1 MNLLPQK
8 HLVTLC
14 MLLLLHTGVPL
25 VAQEIDIERIRREK
39 IEDILRIQD
48 TRTIFD
54 SKLKRFLSDSDPVI
68 RIQATFACASLQ
80 DTATLSQLITNLEDE
95 SDLVQH
101 NAAFAIGQTAISL
114 SEQGRKDLEQEL
126 LTVRIPRTKAAAR
139 LIEELGKFGSITG
152 LNDLM
157 TRIGN
162 FFPPEYHHALTM
174 SIARFAIRGISSDDA
189 VRYLLRFTHP
199 REQTTW
205 EVMYA
210 LQRTGRSLLIEQD
223 LDNIALHYTHDDPLV
238 RLNLATLLGKVQD
251 PARSLE
257 PLEKMASFDGDWRV
271 RVNALK
277 ALSTFDL
284 RGKPWYQTA
293 FRRAMSDGNMYVRLT
308 AIESFASTGLS
319 RDVDEPALRETF
331 DWLEAMAKNKDLEFD
346 WHLQAASAFSLAKLE
361 GQAALAH
368 LPSSAYPQPLLQ
380 AAILEAWGETGSPLV
395 LDSLLSYC
403 SPPQYRLYRAA
414 LDGLS
419 RLSVISR
426 NPETVEKTYS
436 AALAALE
443 ERDLAVVTTAASL
456 LGDSLFRRSSS
467 VVPLIRTLSSMRI
480 PDDIEAMQ
488 EIISTLGK
496 INDTRAMNILRAQ
509 LSQPDRSVIV
519 AATTALEKITGQSW
533 ASSVPA
539 WTQPLFTDFDFKYLR
554 SLPDSIPAKIETA
567 KGNINVILY
576 KNAAP
581 FTVMGILK
589 LSTQRGFYRGLKFHR
604 VVPTFV
610 IQGGDPQGD
619 GWGGPGFTF
628 RSEFS
633 DYTYGTGTIGI
644 ASAGKDTEGS
654 QFFITQS
661 PQPHLDGRYT
671 IIGRVV
677 SGMTAVNEIL
687 VDDRI
692 YEFSPR

>member
-1 MNLLPQK
+1 MNFPRIRYLAIPY
-8 HLVTLC
+8 
-14 MLLLLHTGVPL
+14 LLLVSHTSVL
-25 VAQEIDIERIRREK
+25 LFSQENDIARIQREK
-39 IEDILRIQD
+39 VEDILRIQD

-54 SKLKRFLSDSDPVI
+54 SKLKRFLSDPDPVV
-68 RIQATFACASLQ
+68 RNQATLACASLQ
-80 DTATLSQLITNLEDE
+80 DTSTLSQLVRNLEDE
-95 SDLVQH
+95 SDLVQQT
-101 NAAFAIGQTAISL
+101 AAFAIGQTAIFL
-114 SEQGRKDLEQEL
+114 SEQGRKDLEQDL

-139 LIEELGKFGSITG
+139 LIEELGKFGSIAG

-162 FFPPEYHHALTM
+162 FFPQEYHDALTM

-199 REQTTW
+199 RDQTTW
-205 EVMYA
+205 KVMYA
-210 LQRTGRSLLIEQD
+210 LQRTGRSPLIEQD
-223 LDNIALHYTHDDPLV
+223 LDNIALHYTHSDPLV
-238 RLNLATLLGKVQD
+238 RLNLANLLGKVHD
-251 PARSLE
+251 PARCLE

-277 ALSTFDL
+277 ALGTFDL

-308 AIESFASTGLS
+308 AIEGFASTGLP
-319 RDVDEPALRETF
+319 RNAEEPVLMDTF

-346 WHLQAASAFSLAKLE
+346 WHLQAAAAVSLAKLE
-361 GQAALAH
+361 GHAALSH

-380 AAILEAWGETGSPLV
+380 AAILEAWGETGSPSA
-395 LDSLLSYC
+395 LDSLLPYC
-403 SPPQYRLYRAA
+403 SPGQYRFYRVA
-414 LDGLS
+414 LDGLW
-419 RLSVISR
+419 RLSLISR
-426 NPETVEKTYS
+426 NPEVVEKTY
-436 AALAALE
+436 AAAIAALE
-443 ERDLAVVTTAASL
+443 ERDVAVVTTAASL
-456 LGDSLFRRSSS
+456 LGDSLFRRSTS
-467 VVPLIRTLSSMRI
+467 VAPLIRTLSSMRV
-480 PDDIEAMQ
+480 PNDIEAMQ
-488 EIISTLGK
+488 EIIGTLGK
-496 INDTRAMNILRAQ
+496 MNDTRAMEILRAQ
-509 LSQPDRSVIV
+509 LGQPDRSVIL
-519 AATTALEKITGQSW
+519 AASTALEKITGQSW
-533 ASSVPA
+533 ASSVPS

-567 KGNINVILY
+567 RGTINIILY

-581 FTVMGILK
+581 FTIMELLK

-610 IQGGDPQGD
+610 IQGGDPRGD
-619 GWGGPGFTF
+619 GWGGAGFTL

-633 DYTYGTGTIGI
+633 AYTYDTGTIGI

-677 SGMTAVNEIL
+677 SGMSVVNEIL

-692 YEFSPR
+692 YDFAPR